1 MATYWVTYTYSFTV
15 ESSAPSIPPPPF
27 LEFRGWVFL
36 GIADLAA
43 IPAKPSLRLK
53 RGWISARFTTIAFA
67 PYSPRHALRAI

>member
-43 IPAKPSLRLK
+43 IPANQVCV
-53 RGWISARFTTIAFA
+53 
-67 PYSPRHALRAI
+67 